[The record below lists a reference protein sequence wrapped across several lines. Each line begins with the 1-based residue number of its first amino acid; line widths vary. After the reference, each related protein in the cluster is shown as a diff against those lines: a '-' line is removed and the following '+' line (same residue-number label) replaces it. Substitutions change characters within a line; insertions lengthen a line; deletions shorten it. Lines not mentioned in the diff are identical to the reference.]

1 MEVLTHVS
9 TSRGRVVIEGDIA
22 RVPQTAWGIWKQG
35 WAPIKVRAGINIVRP
50 VRMRGAADRT
60 MVVLAP
66 PQVCDLRGVHRGTK
80 HCVAKGGMRQVS
92 ELGARSETGLLV
104 SAGLES
110 LKEGTSSSGSLPQHY
125 FDRVQGRLEQPML
138 VMDHVMTVLNDP
150 LGGCISSDAV
160 MSEKVPEKLDGS

>member
-1 MEVLTHVS
+1 MEVLIHLS
-9 TSRGRVVIEGDIA
+9 TSRGRVVVVRDIA
-22 RVPQTAWGIWKQG
+22 RVPQTAWGVWQQG
-35 WAPIKVRAGINIVRP
+35 WAPIKVRAGINVVRP

-60 MVVLAP
+60 MMVFAP
-66 PQVCDLRGVHRGTK
+66 PQVSNLRSVHRGTK
-80 HCVAKGGMRQVS
+80 HCVAEGGMSRVG

-104 SAGLES
+104 TAGLES
-110 LKEGTSSSGSLPQHY
+110 LKEGTFSSGSLPQHY

-160 MSEKVPEKLDGS
+160 MSEKVPERLDGS